1 MALALQKNDRKASW
15 LILSFSVFIFLAV
28 TGLER
33 VTLNVNLGFN
43 PHLFA
48 LVNAVIN
55 TLVAILLLVGL
66 FMARTRRL
74 TIHRNIMLTA
84 MLLSVVFLIS
94 YILHHLF
101 AVSTLYGDL
110 DKNGTV
116 DAAEKTAAGSMRY
129 VYFFLLG
136 THILLA
142 GVSLPFILFTA
153 YRALIGE
160 NERHRK
166 IAKITWPLWFYVAV
180 TGPLVYLMI
189 SAYY

>member
-48 LVNAVIN
+48 LINAVIN

-101 AVSTLYGDL
+101 AGSTLYGDL

>member
-94 YILHHLF
+94 YILHHLL
-101 AVSTLYGDL
+101 AGSTLYGDL
-110 DKNGTV
+110 VKNGTV

-189 SAYY
+189 SVYY

>member
-101 AVSTLYGDL
+101 AGSTLYGDL

-160 NERHRK
+160 NERHQK

>member
-15 LILSFSVFIFLAV
+15 LILSFSAFIFLAI
-28 TGLER
+28 TALER

-55 TLVAILLLVGL
+55 TMVALLLLVGL
-66 FMARTRRL
+66 YMAKTRRL

-84 MLLSVVFLIS
+84 MMLSVVFLIS

-101 AVSTLYGDL
+101 AGSTLYGDL
-110 DKNGTV
+110 DRNGTV

-129 VYFFLLG
+129 VYRLLLG
-136 THILLA
+136 TQYPPWGCFA
-142 GVSLPFILFTA
+142 SLYFVYGLPGTD
-153 YRALIGE
+153 R
-160 NERHRK
+160 RK
-166 IAKITWPLWFYVAV
+166 
-180 TGPLVYLMI
+180 
-189 SAYY
+189 SAAP

>member
-74 TIHRNIMLTA
+74 TIHRNIMLTD

-101 AVSTLYGDL
+101 DGSTLYGDL

-160 NERHRK
+160 NDRHRK

>member
-101 AVSTLYGDL
+101 AGSTLYGDL

-160 NERHRK
+160 NDRHRK

>member
-33 VTLNVNLGFN
+33 VTLNDHLGFN

-101 AVSTLYGDL
+101 AGSTLYGDL

>member
-101 AVSTLYGDL
+101 AGSTLYGDL

-116 DAAEKTAAGSMRY
+116 DAAEKTAAGTMRY

>member
-101 AVSTLYGDL
+101 AGSTLYGDL

-116 DAAEKTAAGSMRY
+116 DAAEKTAAGSMRS

-180 TGPLVYLMI
+180 TGPLGDLII
-189 SAYY
+189 SGFY